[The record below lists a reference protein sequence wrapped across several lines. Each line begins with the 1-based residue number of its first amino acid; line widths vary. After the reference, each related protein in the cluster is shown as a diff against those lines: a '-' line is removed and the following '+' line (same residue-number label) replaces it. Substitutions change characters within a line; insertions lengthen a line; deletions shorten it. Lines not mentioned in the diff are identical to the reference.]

1 MKNENT
7 LISLLCIPAILVL
20 WYLFFEWSIYDR
32 LSFFSGFVEL
42 GVDVLLIAA
51 LVASLFLLFRSHR
64 WRRPKFYT
72 PFVAIVIVVLAA
84 IFVPFTD
91 LWLAWD
97 FKSHRKER
105 ELVAKAVFE
114 GRITPNYSHNSKLIA
129 LADEHRDTSRGGGDV
144 VLAHYSGSRSVYFFT
159 FRGILGSSS
168 GYLFMERDVP
178 PSGGYIVDMR
188 KIAPHWY
195 WIRTE

>member
-1 MKNENT
+1 MKKENA
-7 LISLLCIPAILVL
+7 LLSLLCIPSVFAL
-20 WYLFFEWSIYDR
+20 WFLAFEWSIIDR

-42 GVDVLLIAA
+42 GVATLLVAA
-51 LVASLFLLFRSHR
+51 LLTSLILLLRANR
-64 WRRPKFYT
+64 WRRLKFYA
-72 PFVAIVIVVLAA
+72 PIAANVIVVVAA

-105 ELVAKAVFE
+105 EVVATAIFD
-114 GRITPNYSHNSKLIA
+114 GRIVPNYSHNPKLIA
-129 LADEHRDTSRGGGDV
+129 LPGKHRDTSRGGGDV
-144 VLAHYSGSRSVYFFT
+144 VLDYYNGSRSVYFFT
-159 FRGILGSSS
+159 FRGILGNSS

-178 PSGGYIVDMR
+178 PSGGYIVDVR

-195 WIRTE
+195 WIQTT